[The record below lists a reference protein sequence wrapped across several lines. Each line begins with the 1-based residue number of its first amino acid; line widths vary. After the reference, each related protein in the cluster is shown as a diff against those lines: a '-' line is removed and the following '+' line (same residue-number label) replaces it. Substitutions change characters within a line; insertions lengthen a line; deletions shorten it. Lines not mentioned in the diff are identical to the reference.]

1 MRLHQGDER
10 CVPLGVVRLAEPA
23 LDGVDAALDEVVI
36 GAGLGGADEVSVAED
51 LVVGAVVAG
60 CSGFLEELLGG
71 GLGLGSRCCGDADE
85 DGGEDGGEDDESTHG
100 GGPFSISQS
109 MPAELVW

>member
-1 MRLHQGDER
+1 
-10 CVPLGVVRLAEPA
+10 
-23 LDGVDAALDEVVI
+23 
-36 GAGLGGADEVSVAED
+36 
-51 LVVGAVVAG
+51 
-60 CSGFLEELLGG
+60 
-71 GLGLGSRCCGDADE
+71 LGLGSGCCGDADE

>member
-1 MRLHQGDER
+1 
-10 CVPLGVVRLAEPA
+10 
-23 LDGVDAALDEVVI
+23 
-36 GAGLGGADEVSVAED
+36 
-51 LVVGAVVAG
+51 
-60 CSGFLEELLGG
+60 
-71 GLGLGSRCCGDADE
+71 LGLGSRCCGDADE